1 MTKQKH
7 PPGPYVV
14 DNQGPGCGIYL
25 LSGSGEVMAAFP
37 PLTRGVVLAIAY
49 RIKLALECHDDLL
62 AACELVLSEHECY
75 PFYESY
81 GNADQALAA
90 CEAAIAKATGREGS

>member
-7 PPGPYVV
+7 PPGPCVV

-62 AACELVLSEHECY
+62 AACEAVVWQGSVHRA
-75 PFYESY
+75 FRGESV
-81 GNADQALAA
+81 DALAA
-90 CEAAIAKATGREGS
+90 CEAAIAKAKGGGQ